1 MADSSFDVVSKVD
14 RMELDN
20 ALNQASR
27 EVSTRFDFK
36 DTGVKIEMSGEKI
49 LVEAETEERAK
60 AALEVLKEKMV
71 KRSVSLKYLDIAEP
85 QQSGKIF
92 KIFCAIKEGINQ
104 DNAKKITKVLKE
116 DAPKSVKAQIQ
127 GDAVRVSSKSKD
139 DLQEAIALIK
149 GAQLDFAV
157 QFTNY
162 R

>member
-60 AALEVLKEKMV
+60 AALEVLKERMV

-104 DNAKKITKVLKE
+104 DNAKKITKLLKE
-116 DAPKSVKAQIQ
+116 DGPKSVKAQIQ

>member
-92 KIFCAIKEGINQ
+92 KIFCTIKEGINQ
-104 DNAKKITKVLKE
+104 DSAKKITKLLKE
-116 DAPKSVKAQIQ
+116 DGPKSVKAQIQ
-127 GDAVRVSSKSKD
+127 GDAVRVSSKSKRS
-139 DLQEAIALIK
+139 EEPH
-149 GAQLDFAV
+149 V
-157 QFTNY
+157 
-162 R
+162 

>member
-116 DAPKSVKAQIQ
+116 DGPKSVKAQIQ